1 VFIDEGEFAHDMP
14 RTPGYSDQKKRCYG
28 THDWAAKGRTHVIGS
43 LFSGSLLTAR
53 LFDRT
58 IHTTVFNTWLI
69 QERIPKLPEKSAVVM
84 DNAPFHKGADMVK
97 ALVSAGHTRL

>member
-1 VFIDEGEFAHDMP
+1 MP
-14 RTPGYSDQKKRCYG
+14 RTPGYSNQRKRCYG

-58 IHTTVFNTWLI
+58 IHTTVFN
-69 QERIPKLPEKSAVVM
+69 RPSAKQSFELTQQLRACSSIFM
-84 DNAPFHKGADMVK
+84 F
-97 ALVSAGHTRL
+97 